1 MQGLMQD
8 HPLLIS
14 GLLTHAAR
22 NCRQGGIIAVER
34 DAAGHSTGVAHK
46 VTFPELARRAASL
59 AHALTDLGVQPGD
72 RIATLAWND
81 QRHYELYFASS
92 GIGAVCHTINPRLF
106 PDQISYIIRHAQD
119 RWIFIDPTLLPVLA
133 GVAEQIAGVPAGIV
147 VMADHV
153 PDTPLD
159 AHFDIRA
166 YEELVAG
173 RPATFDWPLF
183 DENTASGLCYTSGTT
198 GNPKGV
204 LYSHRSTVLHAWS
217 IALPGAISMHPAD
230 VILPIVPMFHVN
242 AWGSVYAATMTGASL
257 AMPGPRLDGKGLFE
271 LIDAAAVTYVAGVP
285 TVWLGL
291 LAYLRESD
299 KKLPRGLRGVCGG
312 SALPAALVE
321 AFWTEHGVR
330 IDHGWGMTELSPVG
344 AYNTAPGDLSTLTVE
359 QIVEGDRKQG
369 RSPYGIELKIIDANG
384 KELPRDG
391 ETQGEL
397 CVRGPWVTSGY
408 YNDEAANAGAFTADG
423 WFRTGDVATIDEN
436 GDMEIID
443 RVKDLIK
450 SGGEWISS
458 IELENLA
465 MTHPSIS
472 QAAAVPAR
480 HPKWDERPIL
490 VAVRE
495 AGADVSEAEL
505 VAHLEKTL
513 SKWMLPDAVVFV
525 DELPLTATG
534 KVMKRALRET
544 YADYL
549 ERQDRDQ
556 RY

>member
-22 NCRQGGIIAVER
+22 NCRQSGILAVER
-34 DAAGHSTGVAHK
+34 DASGQSTGRARK
-46 VTFPELARRAASL
+46 TTYPDLARRAASL
-59 AHALTDLGVQPGD
+59 AHALTDLGIQSGD

-81 QRHYELYFASS
+81 QRHYELYFAIS

-119 RWIFIDPTLLPVLA
+119 RWIFIDPTLMPVLER
-133 GVAEQIAGVPAGIV
+133 VAAQIAGVPAGIV

-153 PDTPLD
+153 PDTPLK
-159 AHFDIRA
+159 AHFDVLA
-166 YEELVAG
+166 YEELVAD
-173 RPATFDWPLF
+173 RPTTFDWPVF

-242 AWGSVYAATMTGASL
+242 AWGSVYAATMTGANL

-271 LIDAAAVTYVAGVP
+271 LIEAAGVTYVAGVP

-291 LAYLRESD
+291 LAYLRESG
-299 KKLPRGLRGVCGG
+299 KKLPDGLRGVCGG

-330 IDHGWGMTELSPVG
+330 VDHGWGMTELSPVG
-344 AYNTAPGDLSTLTVE
+344 AYNTAPADLSGLTVAE
-359 QIVEGDRKQG
+359 IVAGDRKQG
-369 RSPYGIELKIIDANG
+369 RPPYGIELKIIGADGN
-384 KELPRDG
+384 ELPRDG

-408 YNDEAANAGAFTADG
+408 YNDDDANAGAFTADG
-423 WFRTGDVATIDEN
+423 WFRTGDVATIDQN
-436 GDMEIID
+436 GDMEIVD

-465 MTHPSIS
+465 MTHTAIS

-495 AGADVSEAEL
+495 ADAEVSEADL

-549 ERQDRDQ
+549 ERQGLDQ
-556 RY
+556 RR

>member
-1 MQGLMQD
+1 MRGLMQD

-14 GLLTHAAR
+14 SLLRHAAANHR
-22 NCRQGGIIAVER
+22 HSGIVTAVRDGPNIRHTWSQIA
-34 DAAGHSTGVAHK
+34 A
-46 VTFPELARRAASL
+46 RAARL
-59 AHALTDLGVQPGD
+59 ANALKRKGIRPGD
-72 RIATLAWND
+72 RVATMAWND
-81 QRHYELYFASS
+81 HRHMELYFAIS
-92 GIGAVCHTINPRLF
+92 GLGAICHTINPRLF
-106 PDQISYIIRHAQD
+106 ADQIRYIIQHAED
-119 RWIFIDPTLLPVLA
+119 RWLFIDPTLLPALEPVLPDVGGTLEGIYVMA
-133 GVAEQIAGVPAGIV
+133 SEVPETPLSSKAALAAYEDLVAAEQ
-147 VMADHV
+147 
-153 PDTPLD
+153 DT
-159 AHFDIRA
+159 I
-166 YEELVAG
+166 
-173 RPATFDWPLF
+173 DWPVF
-183 DENTASGLCYTSGTT
+183 DENTASSLCYTSGTT

-204 LYSHRSTVLHAWS
+204 LYSHRSTLLHAWS
-217 IALPGAISMHPAD
+217 IALPDMVGMRSVD

-242 AWGSVYAATMTGASL
+242 AWGSVYAATMTGANL

-271 LIDAAAVTYVAGVP
+271 LIEAAGVTYVAGVP

-291 LAYLRESD
+291 LAYLRESG
-299 KKLPRGLRGVCGG
+299 KKLPDGLRGVCGG

-330 IDHGWGMTELSPVG
+330 VDHGWGMTELSPVG
-344 AYNTAPGDLSTLTVE
+344 AYNTASADLSGLTVAE
-359 QIVEGDRKQG
+359 IVEGGRKQG
-369 RSPYGIELKIIDANG
+369 RPPYGIELKIIGADGN
-384 KELPRDG
+384 ELPRDG

-408 YNDEAANAGAFTADG
+408 YNDDDANAGAFTADG

-436 GDMEIID
+436 GDMEIVD

-458 IELENLA
+458 IELENFA
-465 MTHPSIS
+465 MTHPAIS

-490 VAVRE
+490 IAVRE
-495 AGADVSEAEL
+495 AGREVSEADL

-549 ERQDRDQ
+549 ERQGLDQ
-556 RY
+556 RS